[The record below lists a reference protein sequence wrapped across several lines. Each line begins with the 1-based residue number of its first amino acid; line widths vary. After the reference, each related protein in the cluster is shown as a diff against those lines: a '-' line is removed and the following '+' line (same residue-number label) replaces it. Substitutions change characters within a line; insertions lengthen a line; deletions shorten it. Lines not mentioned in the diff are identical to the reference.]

1 MRCVT
6 PAKDAPAP
14 LDARRP
20 ERTDGRPAPEL
31 RATATAP
38 VSASHD
44 ALGGSPL
51 DPRLTFASFVIGR
64 SNTLA
69 HAAARQVAEGRRGD
83 RVMFNPLY
91 IHAGVGLGKTHLLQ
105 AVTWAGNSGSERKVL
120 YLTAEKFMYGFVAA
134 LKTQTA
140 LAFKEALRGI
150 DVLVIDDLQFLQGK
164 STQAEF
170 CHTLNALIDAGR
182 QVVIAADRPPSDLES
197 LDDRVRSRLA
207 GGLVVEMGSLGE
219 ELRLGILKSRVA
231 AARAHHATF
240 DVPAPVLDYL
250 ARTITHNG
258 RDLEG
263 AVNRLLAHSK
273 LNAQPVTLEMAER
286 EVRDL
291 IRPQEPK
298 RIKIE
303 DIQRVVAR
311 QYNVSRSDLLSS
323 RRTAN
328 VVRPRQVAMY
338 LAKTLT
344 LRSLPEIGR
353 RFGGRDHTTVLHAV
367 RKIEALVAK
376 DVALV
381 RRGRSRSSASC
392 RSNARTGSS
401 PPCGTGWPVAAAA
414 DRGAAGHF
422 CRKRGERPRRFPCA
436 GGHPRHLAVPPRVW
450 SNPASIRL
458 FGFQMPRRCLS
469 GRPAFPSLGSGG
481 YCNEGHGRTRA
492 TAEIAGPRP
501 SRGRAPQHHSDP
513 RQRAVPRRKRP
524 AVAES
529 HRPRPRGDRNAGGG
543 NRDRRLDHRA
553 GAHVLRHRAQTAR
566 RLADRAGRRRRPRGA
581 GDPRRPLALHAADPA
596 GKRFPGSRRRR
607 HDAFVHAG
615 RRRPEAADRPHAV
628 RDLDR
633 RDALLPQRHLSARAG
648 TRQGRDPARGRD
660 RRPSAGA
667 GRSAVAEGRGRHAG
681 RDRAAQD
688 RRRSAAADRGQ

>member
-1 MRCVT
+1 MTNMEQDRWSRVKGRLRSSVGEDVYTSWFARMDLESVQPESVRLSVPTRFLKSWIQAHYAERVLSCWQAEMPELERVDLTVRTAMRCAT
-6 PAKDAPAP
+6 PAAKEAPAP
-14 LDARRP
+14 VEARRT
-20 ERTDGRPAPEL
+20 ERPAPEL
-31 RATATAP
+31 RATAIAP
-38 VSASHD
+38 VSANHE

-51 DPRLTFASFVIGR
+51 DPRLTFGSFVIGR

-83 RVMFNPLY
+83 AVMFNPLY

-105 AVTWAGNSGSERKVL
+105 AVTWAGNSGTERKVL

-231 AARAHHATF
+231 AARTHHASF
-240 DVPAPVLDYL
+240 DVPAQVLEYL
-250 ARTITHNG
+250 ARSITHNG

-273 LNAQPVTLEMAER
+273 LNATTVTLEMAER

-376 DVALV
+376 DVALSEEV
-381 RRGRSRSSASC
+381 ESL
-392 RSNARTGSS
+392 
-401 PPCGTGWPVAAAA
+401 
-414 DRGAAGHF
+414 
-422 CRKRGERPRRFPCA
+422 KRQLQE
-436 GGHPRHLAVPPRVW
+436 
-450 SNPASIRL
+450 
-458 FGFQMPRRCLS
+458 
-469 GRPAFPSLGSGG
+469 
-481 YCNEGHGRTRA
+481 
-492 TAEIAGPRP
+492 
-501 SRGRAPQHHSDP
+501 
-513 RQRAVPRRKRP
+513 
-524 AVAES
+524 
-529 HRPRPRGDRNAGGG
+529 
-543 NRDRRLDHRA
+543 
-553 GAHVLRHRAQTAR
+553 
-566 RLADRAGRRRRPRGA
+566 
-581 GDPRRPLALHAADPA
+581 
-596 GKRFPGSRRRR
+596 
-607 HDAFVHAG
+607 
-615 RRRPEAADRPHAV
+615 
-628 RDLDR
+628 
-633 RDALLPQRHLSARAG
+633 
-648 TRQGRDPARGRD
+648 
-660 RRPSAGA
+660 
-667 GRSAVAEGRGRHAG
+667 
-681 RDRAAQD
+681 
-688 RRRSAAADRGQ
+688 

>member
-1 MRCVT
+1 MSEDESLEVVPSQGNLHGTRNATLSLKKSFETMTSEQDRWSRVKGRLRTSVGEDVYTSWFARMDLEGVQDESVRLSVPTRFLKSWIQAHYAERVLSCWQAEMPEVHRIDLT
-6 PAKDAPAP
+6 VRSAVRPVAPAKEAVAPVE
-14 LDARRP
+14 ARRA
-20 ERTDGRPAPEL
+20 PAPEL

-51 DPRLTFASFVIGR
+51 DPRLTFASFVVDR

-83 RVMFNPLY
+83 PVMFNPLY

-105 AVTWAGNSGSERKVL
+105 AVTWAGNSGNERKVL

-231 AARAHHATF
+231 AARVHHATF
-240 DVPAPVLDYL
+240 QVPEEVLTYL
-250 ARTITHNG
+250 ARAITHNG

-263 AVNRLLAHSK
+263 AINRLLAHSK
-273 LNAQPVTLEMAER
+273 LNNQPVTLEMAER
-286 EVRDL
+286 EARDL

-367 RKIEALVAK
+367 RKIEALVGK
-376 DVALV
+376 DTALSEEV
-381 RRGRSRSSASC
+381 ESL
-392 RSNARTGSS
+392 
-401 PPCGTGWPVAAAA
+401 
-414 DRGAAGHF
+414 
-422 CRKRGERPRRFPCA
+422 KRQLQE
-436 GGHPRHLAVPPRVW
+436 
-450 SNPASIRL
+450 
-458 FGFQMPRRCLS
+458 
-469 GRPAFPSLGSGG
+469 
-481 YCNEGHGRTRA
+481 
-492 TAEIAGPRP
+492 
-501 SRGRAPQHHSDP
+501 
-513 RQRAVPRRKRP
+513 
-524 AVAES
+524 
-529 HRPRPRGDRNAGGG
+529 
-543 NRDRRLDHRA
+543 
-553 GAHVLRHRAQTAR
+553 
-566 RLADRAGRRRRPRGA
+566 
-581 GDPRRPLALHAADPA
+581 
-596 GKRFPGSRRRR
+596 
-607 HDAFVHAG
+607 
-615 RRRPEAADRPHAV
+615 
-628 RDLDR
+628 
-633 RDALLPQRHLSARAG
+633 
-648 TRQGRDPARGRD
+648 
-660 RRPSAGA
+660 
-667 GRSAVAEGRGRHAG
+667 
-681 RDRAAQD
+681 
-688 RRRSAAADRGQ
+688 